1 MCSDHLGYISLT
13 LSGSLQRSL
22 QMSALWS
29 QELWS
34 RWRRRISA
42 GGQWRWWKRMA
53 LSVPI
58 KRNKCEYLK
67 KCENNEKTI
76 TVLSVFCNV
85 SIPQHT
91 GSTFPPRSW
100 QTSWRNQRQR
110 RQKAGDLDWTVL
122 LQWTMGLGLVR
133 SRKMPQNWRWRQC
146 WHMTSTSLDPA
157 QDN

>member
-58 KRNKCEYLK
+58 NRKKCEYLN
-67 KCENNEKTI
+67 KCVNNEKRKTI
-76 TVLSVFCNV
+76 TVLCNV

-100 QTSWRNQRQR
+100 QTSWRNQQQR
-110 RQKAGDLDWTVL
+110 RQKVGDLDWRVL
-122 LQWTMGLGLVR
+122 PQWTMGLGLVR
-133 SRKMPQNWRWRQC
+133 SRKMPQNWRWRQY

-157 QDN
+157 KDN